1 MKQPE
6 SVVMKAEDVA
16 KTTLAAK
23 PKRRLQVHSV
33 QVDYAGT
40 TYHGTYAVESGILM
54 VRSSFGSRSTQ
65 LGMTGSVNPAGLAK
79 QILHELA
86 TQES

>member
-6 SVVMKAEDVA
+6 SVLTKAKDVA

-40 TYHGTYAVESGILM
+40 TYLGTYAVERGILM
-54 VRSSFGSRSTQ
+54 VRSSFGGRSTQ

-79 QILHELA
+79 QILRELA
-86 TQES
+86 TQQS